1 MSELLNAIHAIVG
14 DQGLITDERVAQRP
28 NESWSKGSCPAKAVI
43 RPASTEEVSKVLALC
58 HEANQTII
66 PQAGMTGLADATKAT
81 EGDFV
86 LSLERMRSIEQLDTQ
101 GATVLVQAG
110 VVVEDLQNAAAEHDL
125 LFAVDWGARGSAQV
139 AGMLA
144 ANAGGNKV
152 IRYGMARDQVLGLEV
167 VLADG
172 TVLTN
177 LKETLKDNTGYD
189 LKQLFVGSE
198 GTLGIITRAVLRLWP
213 SAPAR
218 QTALVGV
225 ESFDNALLLL
235 NTLKQKLEGK
245 LSAFEAMWNSFYS
258 FMVNETGNH
267 QKFIDDSLP
276 YYILVES
283 ECVDDT
289 RGKEQF
295 IEVLGELLE
304 QEVIVD
310 AVIAESQQQS
320 AALWAVRDDI
330 EAMVQAFSPL
340 IPYDISLP
348 LRHMEAYTNEVK
360 EALSEQFPESTCLTF
375 GHLGDGNIHFCVGP
389 VSDKKAI
396 DTVVYK
402 ILEKYKGSVSAEH
415 GIGLSKKPYI
425 HLSRSDAEL
434 AVMRSIKAALDPKG
448 ILNPGKIIG

>member
-1 MSELLNAIHAIVG
+1 MSDLIHAIHQIVG
-14 DQGLITDERVAQRP
+14 DKGLITDERVAQRP
-28 NESWSKGSCPAKAVI
+28 NESWGKGSCPALALV
-43 RPASTEEVSKVLALC
+43 RPATTDEVSKVLALC
-58 HEANQTII
+58 NNAGQRVI
-66 PQAGMTGLADATKAT
+66 PQAGLTGLADATKAT
-81 EGDFV
+81 DQDIII
-86 LSLERMRSIEQLDTQ
+86 SLDRMRAIEHIDAKGST
-101 GATVLVQAG
+101 ALVEAG
-110 VVVEDLQNAAAEHDL
+110 VVIQDLQNAAEEHDL

-213 SAPAR
+213 AAPAR
-218 QTALVGV
+218 QTALVAV
-225 ESFDNALLLL
+225 DSFENALTLL
-235 NTLKQKLEGK
+235 NALKQRLEGK
-245 LSAFEAMWNSFYS
+245 LSAFEAMWHSFYD
-258 FMVNETGNH
+258 FMVNQTQNH
-267 QKFIDDSLP
+267 QTFVDDSMP

-283 ECVDDT
+283 ECVDEN

-295 IEVLGELLE
+295 IEVLGDLLE
-304 QEVIVD
+304 AGVIAD
-310 AVIAESQQQS
+310 AVIAETNQQ
-320 AALWAVRDDI
+320 AADLWAMRDDI
-330 EAMVQAFSPL
+330 ESMVNAFSPL

-348 LRHMEAYTNEVK
+348 LRHMEAYTLEVK
-360 EALSEQFPESTCLTF
+360 EALSQQFPESTCITF

-389 VSDKKAI
+389 VTDKQAI
-396 DTVVYK
+396 DTVVYE
-402 ILEKYKGSVSAEH
+402 ILAKYGGSVSAEH

-425 HLSRSDAEL
+425 HLSRSEAEL
-434 AVMRSIKAALDPKG
+434 AVMKAIKTTFDPKG
-448 ILNPGKIIG
+448 ILNPGKVI